1 MTKLSLQFSG
11 KCFQQL
17 CWVIWVS
24 TQKKNIGNLTSSHYH
39 AKKIPKCVIDQ
50 NMKAETVKI
59 WIRIYDLGVG
69 QDFLNMNL

>member
-24 TQKKNIGNLTSSHYH
+24 IQKKKKNRKPDFLTLSCQKNS
-39 AKKIPKCVIDQ
+39 KIKIPKCVIDQ
-50 NMKAETVKI
+50 NMKAETVKLLDENI
-59 WIRIYDLGVG
+59 
-69 QDFLNMNL
+69 